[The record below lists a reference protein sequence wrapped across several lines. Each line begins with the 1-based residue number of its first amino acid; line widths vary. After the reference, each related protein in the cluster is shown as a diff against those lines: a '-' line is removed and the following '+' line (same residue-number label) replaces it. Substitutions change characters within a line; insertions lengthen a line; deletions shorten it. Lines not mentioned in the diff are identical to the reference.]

1 MSAGVHIRKWRLPTQ
16 PELEMSYRSLSDVNG
31 FQCLVLRDY
40 FFVNSLSDAVVD
52 ENVKCV
58 DWFLSSVSQLRAL
71 LPV

>member
-1 MSAGVHIRKWRLPTQ
+1 
-16 PELEMSYRSLSDVNG
+16 MSYRSLSDVNG

-52 ENVKCV
+52 EKVKCV